1 MSPMPNWRQFSFVL
15 VILLGV
21 VCLLP
26 AFAMHER
33 DHRFTIYGTVRDG
46 TRFPGVGLANQ
57 AVIVRD
63 VKTKKELQRGLTD
76 ADGKFS
82 IVLHVHN
89 SDVGKQ
95 VVLESAGVAKQLEL
109 KFEPDDL
116 TTERRAQVDIVV
128 FSQLPSG
135 AATQIK

>member
-1 MSPMPNWRQFSFVL
+1 MSPMPNWRPFSFVL

-46 TRFPGVGLANQ
+46 TRFPGVRLANQ
-57 AVIVRD
+57 TVIVRD

-116 TTERRAQVDIVV
+116 TTERQAQVDIVV
-128 FSQLPSG
+128 FRQLPSG

>member
-1 MSPMPNWRQFSFVL
+1 MSPMQNWRQISFVL

-33 DHRFTIYGTVRDG
+33 DHRFTLYGTVRDG
-46 TRFPGVGLANQ
+46 SRFPGVRLPNQ
-57 AVIVRD
+57 TVVVRD
-63 VKTKKELQRGLTD
+63 AQTNKELQRGLTD

-89 SDVGKQ
+89 SDVGKR
-95 VVLESAGVAKQLEL
+95 VVLESAGVSKQLAL
-109 KFEPDDL
+109 QFEPNDV

-128 FSQLPSG
+128 FTRSAPN